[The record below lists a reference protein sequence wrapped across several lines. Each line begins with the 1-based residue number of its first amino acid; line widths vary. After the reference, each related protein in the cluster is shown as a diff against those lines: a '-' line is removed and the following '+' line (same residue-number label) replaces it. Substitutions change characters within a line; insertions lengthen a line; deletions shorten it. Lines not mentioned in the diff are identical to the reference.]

1 MIVHGNKLFIMIL
14 KPTELLKLFSLCNKL
29 YYNFNYYLFHSYSIN
44 NNYGKY
50 DIHTPQPSYVDFNFY
65 YDNFSNFLLKQIKGA
80 LSGLRRFLATESLL
94 KIMKNAF
101 CFTLKAF
108 FAPKIF

>member
-1 MIVHGNKLFIMIL
+1 MI
-14 KPTELLKLFSLCNKL
+14 
-29 YYNFNYYLFHSYSIN
+29 Y
-44 NNYGKY
+44 
-50 DIHTPQPSYVDFNFY
+50 IHRNHQYVDFNFY
-65 YDNFSNFLLKQIKGA
+65 YDNFSNFLLKQIKGT